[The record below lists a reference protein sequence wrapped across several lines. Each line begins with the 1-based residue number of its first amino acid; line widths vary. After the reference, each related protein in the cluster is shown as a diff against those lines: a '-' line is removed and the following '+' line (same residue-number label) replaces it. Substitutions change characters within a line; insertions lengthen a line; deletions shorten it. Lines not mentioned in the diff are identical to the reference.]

1 MGCGISGEGEHARA
15 VSPSV
20 PPFLPSLLASL
31 PPSAASTSTS
41 ISTSSCARARAR
53 AHTHTHTRT
62 HAHTHTQVMDK
73 APALS
78 CLHLATRS
86 LLLLYSSLLPVL
98 GLI

>member
-31 PPSAASTSTS
+31 PPSAASTSNS

-53 AHTHTHTRT
+53 AHT
-62 HAHTHTQVMDK
+62 HTHTQVMDK

>member
-53 AHTHTHTRT
+53 ARTHTHTHTGDGQG
-62 HAHTHTQVMDK
+62 AGAVLLALGDQVSF
-73 APALS
+73 APL
-78 CLHLATRS
+78 
-86 LLLLYSSLLPVL
+86 
-98 GLI
+98 